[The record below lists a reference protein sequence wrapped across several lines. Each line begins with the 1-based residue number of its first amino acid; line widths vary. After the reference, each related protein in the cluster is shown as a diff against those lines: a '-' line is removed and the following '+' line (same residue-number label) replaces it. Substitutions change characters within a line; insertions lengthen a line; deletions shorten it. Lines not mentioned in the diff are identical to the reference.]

1 MALVAGVGLGIFLI
15 ALALGL
21 AIFGVLAAQK
31 SKRSVPIQAA
41 ILGLLVL
48 VCVLVTL
55 ATRKGGPDAGLET
68 EVEVS
73 APDPHPLPA
82 PAAGTR
88 SRGTGPGRG
97 GGGGLTGGGVDR
109 AGLRLR
115 GDRASGGLRADAA
128 GDRGGGGGDVG
139 DVRVHGERRAGAAPV
154 GGWGGGLTRAPQKK
168 HVT

>member
-88 SRGTGPGRG
+88 SRGGTGPGRG
-97 GGGGLTGGGVDR
+97 GGGGLTGGGADR
-109 AGLRLR
+109 AATAFAKYL
-115 GDRASGGLRADAA
+115 DA
-128 GDRGGGGGDVG
+128 
-139 DVRVHGERRAGAAPV
+139 HGMV
-154 GGWGGGLTRAPQKK
+154 DTRA
-168 HVT
+168 